1 MIAMW
6 RVNFYDKAMRLIC
19 YYNTANKR
27 EAEEMARGR
36 MRNSMHVFTEVT
48 RIDQNETP
56 LQYRKP
62 SQHSQV
68 SY

>member
-1 MIAMW
+1 MW
-6 RVNFYDKAMRLIC
+6 RVNFYDSAMHLLC

-36 MRNSMHVFTEVT
+36 MRNCEKVITEVM
-48 RIDQNETP
+48 RIDQHETS
-56 LQYRKP
+56 LQHRTP

>member
-1 MIAMW
+1 MW
-6 RVNFYDKAMRLIC
+6 RVNFYDNAMRLIC

-36 MRNSMHVFTEVT
+36 MRNSTKVITEVM
-48 RIDQNETP
+48 RIDQHETS
-56 LQYRKP
+56 LQHRTP
-62 SQHSQV
+62 SEYPQV